1 MEENRIKES
10 VIDFILK
17 YNEISVEDKSLDY
30 KILIVEFIY
39 STKYQHK
46 KVLPNLLY
54 LIRYD
59 DQLEQMHYSDRK
71 YIHTLE
77 EYVKELEKGSKYYKK
92 HLGEYGNR
100 FKHLSI
106 GWVISSILWL
116 LIIILS
122 LIFKC

>member
-1 MEENRIKES
+1 MGEKRIKES
-10 VIDFILK
+10 VIDFILE
-17 YNEISVEDKSLDY
+17 YNEISVNDKSLDY

-46 KVLPNLLY
+46 KALPNLLY

-59 DQLEQMHYSDRK
+59 DQLEELHYTDRK

-77 EYVKELEKGSKYYKK
+77 EYVKELEKGSDYYKNS
-92 HLGEYGNR
+92 LGEYGTR
-100 FKHLSI
+100 FKHLAV

-116 LIIILS
+116 LVIILI
-122 LIFKC
+122 L

>member
-1 MEENRIKES
+1 MEGNRIKES

-77 EYVKELEKGSKYYKK
+77 EYVKELEKGSDYYKK
-92 HLGEYGNR
+92 LLGEYGTR
-100 FKHLSI
+100 FKYLAI
-106 GWVISSILWL
+106 GCLISSILWL
-116 LIIILS
+116 ILIII
-122 LIFKC
+122 FKY

>member
-17 YNEISVEDKSLDY
+17 YNEISVNDKSLDY

-39 STKYQHK
+39 ATKYQHK

-59 DQLEQMHYSDRK
+59 DQLEKIHYTDRK
-71 YIHTLE
+71 YITTLE
-77 EYVKELEKGSKYYKK
+77 EYVKELEKGSDYYKNL
-92 HLGEYGNR
+92 LGEYGAR

-106 GWVISSILWL
+106 GWLISSILWI

-122 LIFKC
+122 LIFRY

>member
-1 MEENRIKES
+1 MEEKRINES

-92 HLGEYGNR
+92 LLGGYGNR

-106 GWVISSILWL
+106 GWVISSILWI

-122 LIFKC
+122 LIF

>member
-17 YNEISVEDKSLDY
+17 YNEISVNDKSLDY

-39 STKYQHK
+39 ATKYQHK

-59 DQLEQMHYSDRK
+59 DQLEKIHYTDRK
-71 YIHTLE
+71 YITTLE
-77 EYVKELEKGSKYYKK
+77 EYVKELEKGSDYYKK
-92 HLGEYGNR
+92 LLGEYGTR

-106 GWVISSILWL
+106 GWLISSILWI

-122 LIFKC
+122 LIFRY